1 MATVQMRAGR
11 SQPGAWQMHHKTLGR
26 TGMKVS
32 VAGLGCGG
40 NSRLGLGRG
49 ASRSECADLVR
60 EALDLGVNV
69 LDTAEAYGTEDIVG
83 AAIAG
88 RERSS
93 VVIST
98 KSRIR
103 MGGQLVGPERVI
115 ENLDAS
121 LDRLGTDHVDVF
133 HLHAVAPKDY
143 AYARDVIAPALAKA
157 RDAGK
162 IRHIG
167 ITETG
172 PNDPHQKML
181 SVAVHEE
188 PWDVVMLAYSML
200 NQGARRNVF
209 PTTEARGIGTLLM
222 FVVRNIFSQPERLRT
237 DLQRLATAGQI
248 PQRLAAADEPLD
260 FLMNVGGAANV
271 TEAAYRFAR
280 HAAGADVVLFGTGSR
295 AHLRANIA
303 AINKPPLQQPAIDIL
318 HAHFADLVGVGLD
331 LPDHVSAAR
340 FP

>member
-1 MATVQMRAGR
+1 
-11 SQPGAWQMHHKTLGR
+11 MHYKTLGR
-26 TGMKVS
+26 TGMNVS

-60 EALDLGVNV
+60 EALDLGVNF

-83 AAIAG
+83 AAIAE
-88 RERSS
+88 RERGS

-103 MGGQLVGPERVI
+103 IGGELVGPDRVI
-115 ENLDAS
+115 ANLDAS
-121 LDRLGTDHVDVF
+121 LGHLGTDHVDVF
-133 HLHAVAPKDY
+133 HLHAVAPADY
-143 AYARDVIAPALAKA
+143 DYARDTIAPALMKA

-172 PNDPHQKML
+172 PNDPRQTML
-181 SVAVHEE
+181 SGAVHEE

-209 PTTEARGIGTLLM
+209 PTTQARGIGTLLM
-222 FVVRNIFSQPERLRT
+222 FVVRNIFSQPERLRK
-237 DLQRLATAGQI
+237 DLEDLVAAGQI
-248 PQRLAAADEPLD
+248 PQQFATGDDPLG
-260 FLMNVGGAANV
+260 FLMTLGGAANV

-280 HAAGADVVLFGTGSR
+280 HEAGADVVLFGTGR
-295 AHLRANIA
+295 REHLRANIA
-303 AINKPPLQQPAIDIL
+303 SINKPPLEQTAVDLL
-318 HAHFADLVGVGLD
+318 HTHFADLVGVGLD
-331 LPDHVSAAR
+331 LPDHVAAAR